1 MLLQVQ
7 VTHGVVSHLADIS
20 SFVEKRQREKTAG
33 KRMNDEEC

>member
-7 VTHGVVSHLADIS
+7 FTHGVGTHLADIFS
-20 SFVEKRQREKTAG
+20 YAEKRQREKTAG